1 MVHRHA
7 IPKQKPIAWQPSTGN
22 RGHEVSTKWFLSLER
37 RDNVAKL
44 LILFFGHA
52 SLVLIIGFQIM
63 LTKDSQSIIFP
74 FLFFFLS
81 FPLAVAYQPGSREV

>member
-37 RDNVAKL
+37 RDNVAKM

-52 SLVLIIGFQIM
+52 SQALDNPEPLIKSHQRW
-63 LTKDSQSIIFP
+63 D
-74 FLFFFLS
+74 FFT
-81 FPLAVAYQPGSREV
+81 QERESDRQ